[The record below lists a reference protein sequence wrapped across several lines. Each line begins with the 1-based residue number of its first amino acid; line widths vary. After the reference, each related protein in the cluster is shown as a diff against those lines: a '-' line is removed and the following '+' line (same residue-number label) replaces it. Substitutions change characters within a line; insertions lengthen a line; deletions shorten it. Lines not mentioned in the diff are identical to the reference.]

1 MPDNYESMDDIKKN
15 GDQISVP
22 ASASSS
28 SASTSVANEREDT
41 KKRVLIVD
49 DDEDIAFTFKKALEN
64 TKRFAVDHY
73 SDSEEALSN
82 FRPAF
87 YDLLLLDIKMP
98 KMNGFELYNEMRK
111 KRLICQERVC
121 FITAFEIYYE
131 TLNKEFPQLDVG
143 CFIKKP
149 IEVGDLIERVEMEIK
164 SKEQ

>member
-1 MPDNYESMDDIKKN
+1 
-15 GDQISVP
+15 
-22 ASASSS
+22 
-28 SASTSVANEREDT
+28 
-41 KKRVLIVD
+41 
-49 DDEDIAFTFKKALEN
+49 
-64 TKRFAVDHY
+64 
-73 SDSEEALSN
+73 
-82 FRPAF
+82 
-87 YDLLLLDIKMP
+87 
-98 KMNGFELYNEMRK
+98 MNGFELYNEMRK

>member
-82 FRPAF
+82 FRQPF
-87 YDLLLLDIKMP
+87 TTCCCWTSRCP
-98 KMNGFELYNEMRK
+98 K
-111 KRLICQERVC
+111 
-121 FITAFEIYYE
+121 
-131 TLNKEFPQLDVG
+131 
-143 CFIKKP
+143 
-149 IEVGDLIERVEMEIK
+149 
-164 SKEQ
+164 